1 MGKNNIRILVT
12 GASGFIGRHLLGSLQ
27 ATGNWPEI
35 HAVCHSAEW
44 PRGQNGSVVWHAAD
58 LLHPPSLDGL
68 IAQVKPT
75 HLIHAAWVTDHGVF
89 WTHPDN
95 TCWYDASLTLADA
108 FSRHGGRRFVNL
120 GSVAEYDWR
129 DGRMIEGKTREE
141 PATPYGQAKLAF
153 HRELTARA
161 QKAGYSAATGRIF
174 FTYGAHEKPGR
185 FVPSACRALI
195 TGEPEAF
202 GSGSQ
207 WRDFLHVTDLARAI
221 EYLTRSPLEGAVNL
235 GSGSPMRL
243 SDMLYVLEN
252 LSTAKGVL
260 LKGARPDAPDDPP
273 ILFADTKR
281 LAEIGWQPIV
291 SLEDGLSAAL
301 DWWRSYLNP

>member
-1 MGKNNIRILVT
+1 MSKSSARILVT
-12 GASGFIGRHLLGSLQ
+12 GASGFIGRHLLACLQ
-27 ATGNWPEI
+27 ATGDWPEI

-44 PRGQNGSVVWHAAD
+44 PKGHNGGVFWHIAD
-58 LLHPPSLDGL
+58 LLHHPSLNDL
-68 IAQVKPT
+68 IARVKPS
-75 HLIHAAWVTDHGVF
+75 HLIHAAWVTDHGTF

-95 TCWYDASLTLADA
+95 TRWYDASLNLANA
-108 FSRHGGRRFVNL
+108 FSYHGGKRFISL

-129 DGRMIEGKTREE
+129 GGRMIEGETIEE
-141 PATPYGQAKLAF
+141 PTTAYGQAKLAF
-153 HRELTARA
+153 HRALTLRA
-161 QKAGYSAATGRIF
+161 NEAGFSTATGRVF
-174 FTYGAHEKPGR
+174 FAYGPYEKPGR
-185 FVPSACRALI
+185 LVPTACRALV
-195 TGEPEAF
+195 TAKPEAF

-221 EYLTRSPLEGAVNL
+221 ECLTRSPLEGAVNL
-235 GSGSPMRL
+235 GSGSPVRL
-243 SDMLYVLEN
+243 SYMLDALEN

-260 LKGARPDAPDDPP
+260 LRGSRPDAPDDPP

-291 SLEDGLSAAL
+291 SFEDGLSATL